1 MASYQV
7 LYNPSSNNRRGEAE
21 AHALDAILKD
31 DALTYRDVM
40 KLGSYR
46 EFLMGLPVDE
56 KVVICGGDGTLNR
69 LVNDLNG
76 YVPVNEIYYLGAG
89 SGNDFLNDLGR
100 KPADGLVKLNDY
112 IKDLPVVTVNGKT
125 SRFING
131 VGYGIDGYCCEEGD
145 RQREKSDKPVNYT
158 SIAINGL
165 LFHFKPVNATV
176 TVDGVKHTYKKVWLA
191 PTMNGRCYGG
201 GMMPT
206 PDQDRLDPERK
217 LSVLVYHG
225 VGKLRALIVFP
236 SIFKGEHLK
245 HDKMC
250 EVLTGHEITVEFDRP
265 TALQIDGETVKNVT
279 SYKAVK

>member
-1 MASYQV
+1 MDEEKTSDEAAKAKA
-7 LYNPSSNNRRGEAE
+7 GAE
-21 AHALDAILKD
+21 ALFSAATPGSMDNVPTAVLAAEDFNENGEVDILTILVKAGLEKSRGDAR
-31 DALTYRDVM
+31 RDVQQ
-40 KLGSYR
+40 
-46 EFLMGLPVDE
+46 
-56 KVVICGGDGTLNR
+56 GG
-69 LVNDLNG
+69 
-76 YVPVNEIYYLGAG
+76 
-89 SGNDFLNDLGR
+89 
-100 KPADGLVKLNDY
+100 
-112 IKDLPVVTVNGKT
+112 
-125 SRFING
+125 
-131 VGYGIDGYCCEEGD
+131 
-145 RQREKSDKPVNYT
+145 
-158 SIAINGL
+158 
-165 LFHFKPVNATV
+165 V